1 MKKASL
7 IQLAAAVVLTSA
19 LVSTS
24 SAVTS
29 TNKYDALQGSVV
41 LKGLGTITDNI
52 PDSDVKVSAILT
64 GQASGPT
71 VTQPTTNS
79 PTVVTGVK
87 GKAEKI
93 TNKQIIEAA
102 LLGTGKTATGMKIK
116 WGYYFTP
123 GGVPKARLEI
133 YNNAGGQGF
142 IDPALLTLNVGWA
155 QNYAGVY
162 NGAATLTATSTTV
175 KGITGLVNSVYVSG
189 GKLNGLTEISGTYLG
204 YLNYA
209 GVGNFS
215 SDSKKQLSASAK
227 ISAGDVSP

>member
-7 IQLAAAVVLTSA
+7 IQLAASVVIASA

-29 TNKYDALQGSVV
+29 TNKYEALQGSVV
-41 LKGLGTITDNI
+41 LKGLGTIGDNI
-52 PDSDVKVSAILT
+52 PVSDVKVSAILT

-102 LLGTGKTATGMKIK
+102 GVSPTGKKIK
-116 WGYYFTP
+116 WGYYFGP
-123 GGVPKARLEI
+123 GNAPKTILTI
-133 YNNAGGQGF
+133 YDNAGFQKV
-142 IDPALLTLNVGWA
+142 IDPLILTLNVGWA

-162 NGAATLTATSTTV
+162 NGAATLTAQKV
-175 KGITGLVNSVYVSG
+175 VSG
-189 GKLNGLTEISGTYLG
+189 TSVSISAGKLSGLTEISGTYLN

-215 SDSKKQLSASAK
+215 GDSKKQLSANAK
-227 ISAGDVSP
+227 VSAGDVGP

>member
-29 TNKYDALQGSVV
+29 TNKYEALQGSVV
-41 LKGLGTITDNI
+41 LKGLGTIGDNI
-52 PDSDVKVSAILT
+52 PVSDVKVSAILT
-64 GQASGPT
+64 DQASGPT

-79 PTVVTGVK
+79 PTGVTGVK
-87 GKAEKI
+87 GKASKV

-102 LLGTGKTATGMKIK
+102 GVSPTGKKIK
-116 WGYYFTP
+116 WGYYFGP
-123 GGVPKARLEI
+123 GNAPKAVLTI
-133 YNNAGGQGF
+133 YDNAGFQKV
-142 IDPALLTLNVGWA
+142 IDPSILTLNVGWA

-162 NGAATLTATSTTV
+162 NGAATLTAQKV
-175 KGITGLVNSVYVSG
+175 VSG
-189 GKLNGLTEISGTYLG
+189 TSVFISAGKLSGLTEISGTYLTH
-204 YLNYA
+204 LNYA

-215 SDSKKQLSASAK
+215 GDSKKQLSANAK
-227 ISAGDVSP
+227 VSAGDVGP